1 MLGGEY
7 SRSIFKEGPVP
18 MSNPI
23 PFNSVYHFAREGPP
37 FVNLLLKKGT
47 PIIYVL
53 KNTASF
59 STQFE

>member
-1 MLGGEY
+1 
-7 SRSIFKEGPVP
+7 